1 MRKAVVI
8 VPRSEQRF
16 ILYGHLSNIRNP
28 VLLVVQTLVVLP
40 IEIYLVPAFL
50 SKRDI
55 IKKLFPVLV
64 LVKAVLSK
72 DTENKISKH

>member
-40 IEIYLVPAFL
+40 IEIYLVPVFL
-50 SKRDI
+50 LKRYYKEVVPSI
-55 IKKLFPVLV
+55 GT
-64 LVKAVLSK
+64 S
-72 DTENKISKH
+72 KISLKQRYREQDK